1 MPTKNTDGSS
11 RKTRVVLADE
21 NRHTAARE
29 YLAANTNDQ
38 KARVLR
44 KWNVSR
50 GAVSGWIQQ
59 GYGAAPADATHR
71 RTRSA
76 RGTEPPANGAEPA
89 SERVTLPPLAQ
100 IVLAE
105 VQHGAI
111 EPAAAEK
118 LLAAIFRAKA

>member
-1 MPTKNTDGSS
+1 MPNTNTE

-29 YLAANTNDQ
+29 YLAARTNDQ

-59 GYGAAPADATHR
+59 GYGAAPAEPQR
-71 RTRSA
+71 RTRRA
-76 RGTEPPANGAEPA
+76 RGTEPEPVNGQHTA
-89 SERVTLPPLAQ
+89 SSDELPPLAR

-105 VQHGAI
+105 VQQGAI
-111 EPAAAEK
+111 QPAAAEK
-118 LLAAIFRAKA
+118 LLAAIFHSKAQ